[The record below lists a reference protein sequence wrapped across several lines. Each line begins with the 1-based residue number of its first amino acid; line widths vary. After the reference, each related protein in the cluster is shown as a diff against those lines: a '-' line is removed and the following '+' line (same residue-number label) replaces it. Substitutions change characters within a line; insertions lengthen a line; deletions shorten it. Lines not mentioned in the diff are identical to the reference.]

1 MNATA
6 KIDFSK
12 ITELGNGMLPLLN
25 QVREQEG
32 ILWNDSLAGWLVTRH
47 ADVTDAFV
55 GKLPLSNVRME
66 ARTAGPDMDFFLQR
80 YPLMSATLPFWIV
93 NADPPL
99 HTRLRRLMTKAFS
112 RRVVEDLRPMAKRV
126 IAETL
131 DGITGR
137 SEIEFMEEVARQIT
151 GHVIMNK
158 FGLPEAVFPNL
169 KRWSV
174 AFNVGLGGVVQP
186 SMEILDAVESSIG
199 EMQVI
204 FKAEIDRRRLAPT
217 DDFLSLLVTARE
229 GEDRLSEEEVL
240 GICYLVIVAGHDTTM
255 NTMTLGVHALAH
267 DQAARDYLLNTP
279 ERIGESVA
287 EIMRYIAMST
297 SFQRIAA
304 EDFTWQGAEI
314 KKGDVVWLMTAAANR
329 DPAVFPNPETLDMTR
344 TNNDRTTVFGGGIH
358 HCIGHLLAKMQ
369 LVEFFPEF
377 FKRFPNARVLDE
389 SMEFIPS
396 ISFRGLSALHMRL

>member
-1 MNATA
+1 MNAST

-12 ITELGNGMLPLLN
+12 IVELGNGILPPLN
-25 QVREQEG
+25 EVREQEG
-32 ILWNDSLAGWLVTRH
+32 ILWNDSLHGWLVTRH
-47 ADVTDAFV
+47 ADVTDAFT

-66 ARTAGPDMDFFLQR
+66 TRTAGPDMALFLQR

-93 NADPPL
+93 NSDPPL

-131 DGITGR
+131 DGISGR
-137 SEIEFMEEVARQIT
+137 GEIEFMEEVAREIT

-158 FGLPEAVFPNL
+158 FGLPDSVFPKL

-174 AFNVGLGGVVQP
+174 AFNIGLGGVVRP
-186 SMEILDAVESSIG
+186 SMEILDEVESSIA
-199 EMQVI
+199 EMHGV
-204 FKAEIDRRRLAPT
+204 FKPEIDRRRAVPA
-217 DDFLSLLVTARE
+217 DDFLSLLVTANE
-229 GEDRLSEEEVL
+229 GGDSLTEEEVL

-255 NTMTLGVHALAH
+255 NTMTLGVNALTR
-267 DQAARDYLLNTP
+267 DKAARDYLLNTP
-279 ERIGESVA
+279 ERIGDCVA

-304 EDFTWQGAEI
+304 EDFTWQGSEI

-329 DPAVFPNPETLDMTR
+329 DPAVFPNPEALDLTR

-377 FKRFPNARVLDE
+377 FRRFPNAEVIEERLT
-389 SMEFIPS
+389 FIPS
-396 ISFRGLSALHMRL
+396 LSFRGLSALRMRL